1 MLLVVFIPL
10 VSVLPSVVIP
20 AAPSR
25 CMNSSHAMPEWHRT
39 SFTTLCTRH
48 PHSYID
54 RHRAFPS
61 YSHVRSNTR
70 FVPLHSSHSPSQ
82 PKHTV
87 ASLAHCSLKSLR
99 RKLDIQLPN
108 RIPTMP
114 QHNLRMRPLL
124 QPPDHLMT
132 PNPRIVISCQPP
144 LRYAVRIILLD
155 MILIARKDPRP
166 TLFQIHLHD
175 GQSRGVSRRMM

>member
-10 VSVLPSVVIP
+10 VFVLPFVVIP
-20 AAPSR
+20 ATPSR

-54 RHRAFPS
+54 RHRAFPF
-61 YSHVRSNTR
+61 YSLARSNTR
-70 FVPLHSSHSPSQ
+70 FVPLHLSHFPSQ
-82 PKHTV
+82 LKHTV
-87 ASLAHCSLKSLR
+87 ASLAHYSLISPR

-114 QHNLRMRPLL
+114 QHDLRMRPLL
-124 QPPDHLMT
+124 QPLNHLMT
-132 PNPRIVISCQPP
+132 PDPRIVISRQPP
-144 LRYAVRIILLD
+144 CGTPSA
-155 MILIARKDPRP
+155 
-166 TLFQIHLHD
+166 
-175 GQSRGVSRRMM
+175 